1 VRQEDL
7 MTRLLIALTMVVLAG
22 IASYAGQRLERI
34 NPPGLS
40 TPQTYSHVVKAGTL
54 VFIAGQVGSG
64 ADGKI
69 AGAGMKEQTEQAL
82 KNLQAALASQ
92 RLDFSHVAK
101 ITIYTTSISE
111 FRAPEVAQIRAKFF
125 GENRP
130 ASTLVQISQ
139 LASPEYKIEIEAMAV
154 AP

>member
-1 VRQEDL
+1 
-7 MTRLLIALTMVVLAG
+7 MTRLLLALNIVVLAG
-22 IASYAGQRLERI
+22 IAGYAGQRLERI

-64 ADGKI
+64 TDGKI
-69 AGAGMKEQTEQAL
+69 AGAGMKEQAEQAL

-92 RLDFSHVAK
+92 KLDFSHVAK
-101 ITIYTTSISE
+101 INIYTTSISE
-111 FRAPEVAQIRAKFF
+111 FRAPEVAEVRVKFF
-125 GENRP
+125 GQHRP

-139 LASPEYKIEIEAMAV
+139 LASPEYKIEIEAIAV

>member
-1 VRQEDL
+1 MIRAIGITAIVAL
-7 MTRLLIALTMVVLAG
+7 SGAALLAA
-22 IASYAGQRLERI
+22 QQLERI

-40 TPQTYSHVVKAGTL
+40 APQTYSHIVKAGKL
-54 VFIAGQVGSG
+54 IFIAGQVGAT

-69 AGAGMKEQTEQAL
+69 AGPGMKEQTEQTL
-82 KNLQAALASQ
+82 RNLQAALKSQ
-92 RLDFSHVAK
+92 GLDFGHVAK

-111 FRAPEVAQIRAKFF
+111 FRAAEVAEARARFF
-125 GENRP
+125 GANRP

-139 LASPEYKIEIEAMAV
+139 LASPEYKIEIEAIAV